1 MEMRGLASLFVV
13 LACALLLQ
21 ADNRLSSDD
30 LRELHLNNGS
40 VLRNV
45 VIVSYGAKTFMAKW
59 EGGRGTVAYIQLPD
73 TLQAKLLPL
82 AAKAEPTLPR
92 PTPAPRA
99 SVPDKSSLSAPISV
113 GYTVTGQVY
122 ITTQTAGAYRFP
134 GAKITVFAASDL
146 GWVLSKQQNNLPGA
160 FHQMRSRDQSE
171 ATYQAWLS
179 TVPEIL
185 SVTASATDADG
196 NFAVKVPTNESV
208 VILCTASRVIAR
220 EGIDRIIWLVPASVE
235 TGRLDLN
242 DSNRWVQP

>member
-1 MEMRGLASLFVV
+1 MRGLTSLFVV

-59 EGGRGTVAYIQLPD
+59 EGGRGTVAYNQLAED
-73 TLQAKLLPL
+73 LQAKLLPL
-82 AAKAEPTLPR
+82 AAKAEPILPR

-99 SVPDKSSLSAPISV
+99 AVPEKTSLSAPITV
-113 GYTVTGQVY
+113 GYTLTGQVY
-122 ITTQTAGAYRFP
+122 ITTPTAGAYRFP

-146 GWVLSKQQNNLPGA
+146 GWVLNKQQNNLPGA

-179 TVPEIL
+179 TVPDII

-196 NFAVKVPTNESV
+196 NFSVKVPTNEAV
-208 VILCTASRVIAR
+208 VILCTASRVVVR
-220 EGIDRIIWLVPASVE
+220 EGTDRLIWLCPASVD

-242 DSNRWVQP
+242 DTNRWIQP